1 MTDDKARKTEPPL
14 HLDMEFGEA
23 LERFART
30 KPEEVE
36 PPKGKA
42 PKVAKAAKRL
52 AAIQRSSEHAEM
64 AKRQKGDAD

>member
-36 PPKGKA
+36 PPKDKSR
-42 PKVAKAAKRL
+42 KIAKAAKRIAAL
-52 AAIQRSSEHAEM
+52 AVQRRS
-64 AKRQKGDAD
+64 RPQKPR